1 MDRPSRDPL
10 IVDINQLHL
19 RTRAYIKVMR
29 CVDYKYY
36 VPRKEIG
43 EKRKGKRTRERERE
57 RVVGGGGGI

>member
-29 CVDYKYY
+29 CVDHKCTTFL
-36 VPRKEIG
+36 
-43 EKRKGKRTRERERE
+43 GKRLEERERERE
-57 RVVGGGGGI
+57 DEDEGEREG